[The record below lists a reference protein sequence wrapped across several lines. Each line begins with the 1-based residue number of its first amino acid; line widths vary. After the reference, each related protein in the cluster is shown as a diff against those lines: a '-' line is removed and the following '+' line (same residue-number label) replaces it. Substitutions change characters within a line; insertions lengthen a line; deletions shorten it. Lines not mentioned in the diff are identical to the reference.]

1 MSYHT
6 LTFNDEAFTCST
18 ELKSIFKKA
27 VNTLEGIMSKHLK
40 LAALGTLSLVL
51 AVQAQGAEE
60 KKGLMI
66 GGSFE
71 GGYAHSWG
79 EGAIK
84 KGSQFFIDDLN
95 TKFNVNVSDKV
106 KVVIDEHF
114 AGASTGNPSTA
125 TNWNSSNQTFNKMQL
140 GATNSPLTMSAQAAY
155 VEHKCSDHMTTQFGY
170 VRTPFGMEN
179 MWSRYDNK
187 TYYYASGFATQHAYG
202 WDADL
207 GIKSTFSG
215 MGNLEVALLEGRG
228 NTQATAHSN
237 MPAVAARWSTDHK
250 AGGMN
255 ITPVISAYTGRW
267 RGGPLDL
274 GVSAGASMKMGTI
287 GINAEYL
294 YSAMS
299 PADATND
306 KIKGH
311 NVWVEP
317 SIDLG
322 VINASAKVDYV
333 NGKIG
338 SNDSTSNWN
347 LSAAV
352 TRDWDKLR
360 IRGAFTTR
368 NLKQGTREHDFRVM
382 FGTKF

>member
-1 MSYHT
+1 
-6 LTFNDEAFTCST
+6 
-18 ELKSIFKKA
+18 
-27 VNTLEGIMSKHLK
+27 MSKHLK
-40 LAALGTLSLVL
+40 LAALGTLSLVF

-79 EGAIK
+79 ENVA

-95 TKFNVNVSDKV
+95 TKLNFNVSDKV

-114 AGASTGNPSTA
+114 AADSTGNTA
-125 TNWNSSNQTFNKMQL
+125 GTTNWNSVGQNFNNMTL
-140 GATNSPLTMSAQAAY
+140 TGGSLTMSAQAAY
-155 VEHKCSDHMTTQFGY
+155 VEHKCGDHMTSQFGF

-179 MWSRYDNK
+179 MWSRYDSHS
-187 TYYYASGFATQHAYG
+187 YYYSTAFSNQHTYG

-207 GIKSTFSG
+207 GIKSTFTG
-215 MGNLEVALLEGRG
+215 MGNLEVALLEGRRNG
-228 NTQATAHSN
+228 SAATHSN
-237 MPAVAARWSTDHK
+237 MPSAAARWSTDTK
-250 AGGMN
+250 AGGMS

-274 GVSAGASMKMGTI
+274 GVSAGANMKMGML
-287 GINAEYL
+287 GVNAEYM
-294 YSAMS
+294 YTGMS
-299 PADATND
+299 PADVTGD
-306 KIKGH
+306 KVKGH

-317 SIDLG
+317 TFDLG

-333 NGKIG
+333 NSKTGDG
-338 SNDSTSNWN
+338 ESTSNWN

-352 TRDWDKLR
+352 THDWDKLR

-368 NLKQGTREHDFRVM
+368 NLKQGEKQHDFRVM

>member
-1 MSYHT
+1 
-6 LTFNDEAFTCST
+6 
-18 ELKSIFKKA
+18 
-27 VNTLEGIMSKHLK
+27 MSKHLK

-79 EGAIK
+79 EK
-84 KGSQFFIDDLN
+84 VTKSSQFFIDDLN
-95 TKFNVNVSDKV
+95 TKLNVNVSDKV

-125 TNWNSSNQTFNKMQL
+125 TNWNSSAQNFNKMQL
-140 GATNSPLTMSAQAAY
+140 GAVNSPLTMSAQAAY
-155 VEHKCSDHMTTQFGY
+155 VEHKCGDHMTSQFGY

-179 MWSRYDNK
+179 MWSRYDSK
-187 TYYYASGFATQHAYG
+187 TYYYSTAFSTQHSYG

-207 GIKSTFSG
+207 GIKSTFTG

-228 NTQATAHSN
+228 NATTGVAHQA
-237 MPAVAARWSTDHK
+237 MPAAAARWSTDTK

-267 RGGPLDL
+267 HGGPLDL
-274 GVSAGASMKMGTI
+274 GVSAGASMKMGMI
-287 GINAEYL
+287 GINAEYM
-294 YSAMS
+294 YTGMS
-299 PADATND
+299 KADVDGD
-306 KIKGH
+306 KTKGH

-317 SIDLG
+317 SFDLG
-322 VINASAKVDYV
+322 VVNASAKIDYV
-333 NGKIG
+333 NSKVGNG
-338 SNDSTSNWN
+338 DATSNWN
-347 LSAAV
+347 LSAAL
-352 TRDWDKLR
+352 THDWDKLR

-368 NLKQGTREHDFRVM
+368 NLKQGAKEHDFRVM